1 MKIGFGCDHAAV
13 ALKNVLIE
21 HMKEQGY
28 ECVDYGSYDPNAKDN
43 YPEKGLAV
51 AEAIMRGDVD
61 KGVIICGTGVGIS
74 LAALL
79 WATQTGGKSED
90 VSQGYSG
97 LLYAIPIIN
106 TVIMPL
112 GTAVLASRLW
122 DLESKEKCCRILL
135 TLQSRASLFF
145 GKAAAA
151 LLQIFLMVA
160 VESAGILALG
170 KWAGY
175 TDALDFGQFWWLAA
189 ATFTVNAMLFFLW
202 LFLSVRFDNQ
212 VPTLAGGMVG
222 SLSGLFASFMPPM
235 VSFFMPWGYYIPLST
250 ARMDWDPETRIVRY
264 YTAPYPVWLLG
275 VTMALCVLFAMMTWN
290 ALKRKEV

>member
-1 MKIGFGCDHAAV
+1 MKALCAELKKSRHRHNALVAA
-13 ALKNVLIE
+13 
-21 HMKEQGY
+21 
-28 ECVDYGSYDPNAKDN
+28 
-43 YPEKGLAV
+43 
-51 AEAIMRGDVD
+51 
-61 KGVIICGTGVGIS
+61 GIS
-74 LAALL
+74 LIALL
-79 WATQTGGKSED
+79 WATQTGSKSED
-90 VSQGYSG
+90 VSQGYSA

-122 DLESKEKCCRILL
+122 DLESKGNCCRILL
-135 TLQSRASLFF
+135 TLQSQASLFF
-145 GKAAAA
+145 GKAVVA
-151 LLQIFLMVA
+151 LLQVLLTVA

-175 TDALDFGQFWWLAA
+175 TNTLDWGQFWWLTA
-189 ATFTVNAMLFFLW
+189 ATFAVNAMLVFLW

-250 ARMDWDPETRIVRY
+250 ARMDWNRETRIIRY

-275 VTMALCVLFAMMTWN
+275 VTIALCALFAILTWN
-290 ALKRKEV
+290 ALKHKEV